1 MKWYIWLIIGI
12 VAIVVTILLII
23 LLNNKKD
30 GNEPSKIKDINSLYF
45 TYSVGYAANAYYRYE
60 LECNDKCMIK
70 IKPNGIPEE
79 ETKEYEVSDELMIK
93 LTDMLN
99 NYEVYKWDGFD
110 KSAKDVLDGDS
121 FSFSIEKKD
130 GTSIH
135 ASGYMMWPTNY
146 RNVREEFKNI
156 FNDLIKNDFKN
167 V

>member
-60 LECNDKCMIK
+60 LECNGKCMIK

-121 FSFSIEKKD
+121 FRFSIEKKD